1 MGMERPSPHAF
12 QVSADRSRLRIA
24 INSAGRGILPKP
36 YWPRYPLGGECYKN
50 LALQQCPVDRS

>member
-24 INSAGRGILPKP
+24 INSAGAGFRL
-36 YWPRYPLGGECYKN
+36 N
-50 LALQQCPVDRS
+50 LTDRDTR